1 MKIAKPK
8 QTHRCRDQTS
18 DYQLGEK
25 RAEERDRG
33 RGLETGTTMHKINK
47 LQRYIAQHRNI
58 ANIL

>member
-25 RAEERDRG
+25 G
-33 RGLETGTTMHKINK
+33 
-47 LQRYIAQHRNI
+47 QRSEIGVED
-58 ANIL
+58 